1 MDRILVHERQCW
13 DDATVSTTKIR
24 KASHHDVPSLVTLLQ
39 DCAADMSAQGMHH
52 WLGVYDEASVAENLI
67 AKTVYV
73 LEHNGDIVACIA
85 LGTEPA
91 GYYKDCWPDAPRA
104 DFYIT
109 QLAVRP
115 NSQGSGF
122 GKQLVKYCLTE
133 VGHHSLQL
141 DAVDHY
147 PALLQFYRS
156 LGFEIIAT
164 GIGLGDKRHLF
175 RFNH

>member
-1 MDRILVHERQCW
+1 VSNTIIRR
-13 DDATVSTTKIR
+13 ATSK
-24 KASHHDVPSLVTLLQ
+24 DVPELVALLQ
-39 DCAADMSAQGMHH
+39 SCAADMSSQGMHH
-52 WLGVYDEASVAENLI
+52 WLGVYDESSVAGNLTS
-67 AKTVYV
+67 KMVFV
-73 LEHNGDIVACIA
+73 LECDAKLLACIA

-91 GYYKDCWPDAPRA
+91 DYYQDCWPDAPKA
-104 DFYIT
+104 DYYIT

-115 NSQGSGF
+115 DCQGSGY
-122 GKQLVKYCLTE
+122 GKQLVQFCLQQ

-147 PALLQFYRS
+147 PALLRFYRS
-156 LGFEIIAT
+156 LGFEVIAT

>member
-1 MDRILVHERQCW
+1 MTNAIIRQ
-13 DDATVSTTKIR
+13 ATLQ
-24 KASHHDVPSLVTLLQ
+24 DVPALTSLLQ
-39 DCAADMSAQGMHH
+39 ACANAMSKQGMQH
-52 WLGVYDEASVAENLI
+52 WLGVYDASSVSENI
-67 AKTVYV
+67 ENKTVFV
-73 LEHNGDIVACIA
+73 LECDKQLLACVA

-91 GYYKDCWPDAPRA
+91 DYYQDCWPNAPQA

-115 NSQGSGF
+115 DKQGSGY
-122 GKQLVKYCLTE
+122 GKQLVQHCLKQI
-133 VGHHSLQL
+133 GKQSLQL

-147 PALLQFYRS
+147 PALLAFYQT

-175 RFNH
+175 RFKH